1 MKLDL
6 LKAQLAA
13 AKNAL
18 RHRQKLLNESTRAY
32 NRVFVTV
39 KKLEERYANHLA
51 KTK

>member
-6 LKAQLAA
+6 LRAQLAT
-13 AKNAL
+13 AKDTL
-18 RHRQKLLNESTRAY
+18 RHRQKLMNEATRAY

-39 KKLEERYANHLA
+39 KKLEDKYANHLA

>member
-6 LKAQLAA
+6 LRAQLAT
-13 AKNAL
+13 AKDTL
-18 RHRQKLLNESTRAY
+18 RHRQKLMNEATRAY

-39 KKLEERYANHLA
+39 KKLEDRYANHLA

>member
-6 LKAQLAA
+6 LRAQLAT
-13 AKNAL
+13 AKDVL
-18 RHRQKLLNESTRAY
+18 RHRQKLMNEATRAY

-39 KKLEERYANHLA
+39 KTLEDKYANHLA

>member
-6 LKAQLAA
+6 LRAQLAA
-13 AKNAL
+13 AKDVL
-18 RHRQKLLNESTRAY
+18 RHRQRLMNEAIRAH
-32 NRVFVTV
+32 NRVFVVV

>member
-6 LKAQLAA
+6 LRAQLAT
-13 AKNAL
+13 AKDVL
-18 RHRQKLLNESTRAY
+18 RHRQKLMNEATRAY

-39 KKLEERYANHLA
+39 KKLEDKYANHLA

>member
-6 LKAQLAA
+6 LRAQLAT
-13 AKNAL
+13 AKDTL
-18 RHRQKLLNESTRAY
+18 RHRQKLMNEATRAY

-39 KKLEERYANHLA
+39 AKLEERYANHMA

>member
-6 LKAQLAA
+6 LRAQLAA
-13 AKNAL
+13 TKDVL
-18 RHRQKLLNESTRAY
+18 RHRQKLMNEATRAY

-39 KKLEERYANHLA
+39 KKLEDKYANHLA

>member
-6 LKAQLAA
+6 LRAQLAT
-13 AKNAL
+13 AKDTL
-18 RHRQKLLNESTRAY
+18 RHRQKLMNEATRAH

-39 KKLEERYANHLA
+39 KKLEKRIADHMA

>member
-6 LKAQLAA
+6 LRAQLAA
-13 AKNAL
+13 AKDVL
-18 RHRQKLLNESTRAY
+18 RHRQKLMNEATRAY

-39 KKLEERYANHLA
+39 KKLEDKYADHLA

>member
-6 LKAQLAA
+6 LRAQLAV
-13 AKNAL
+13 AKDVL
-18 RHRQKLLNESTRAY
+18 RHRQKLMNEATRAY

-39 KKLEERYANHLA
+39 KKLEDKYANHLA

>member
-6 LKAQLAA
+6 LRAQLAT
-13 AKNAL
+13 AKDTL
-18 RHRQKLLNESTRAY
+18 RHRQKLMNEATRAY

-39 KKLEERYANHLA
+39 LKLEKRIADHLA

>member
-6 LKAQLAA
+6 LRAQLAA
-13 AKNAL
+13 AKDVM
-18 RHRQKLLNESTRAY
+18 RHRQKLMNEATRAY

-39 KKLEERYANHLA
+39 KKLEDKYANHLA

>member
-6 LKAQLAA
+6 LRAQLAT
-13 AKNAL
+13 AKDVL
-18 RHRQKLLNESTRAY
+18 RHRQKLMNEATRAY

-39 KKLEERYANHLA
+39 KKLEEKYADHLA

>member
-6 LKAQLAA
+6 LRAQLAA
-13 AKNAL
+13 AKDVL
-18 RHRQKLLNESTRAY
+18 RHRQKLMNEATRAY

-39 KKLEERYANHLA
+39 TKLEERYANHLA